1 MNPKKVI
8 CPCRDVTK
16 GDILKAIE
24 KGAASYK
31 DVKKATGAGSKCG
44 KCEKK
49 VRKFIKK
56 HRKEG
61 SEE

>member
-8 CPCRDVTK
+8 CPCKDVTK
-16 GDILKAIE
+16 GDVLKSIE
-24 KGAASYK
+24 KGATSYK

-49 VRKFIKK
+49 IRKFIEK
-56 HRKEG
+56 HR
-61 SEE
+61 SEDSK